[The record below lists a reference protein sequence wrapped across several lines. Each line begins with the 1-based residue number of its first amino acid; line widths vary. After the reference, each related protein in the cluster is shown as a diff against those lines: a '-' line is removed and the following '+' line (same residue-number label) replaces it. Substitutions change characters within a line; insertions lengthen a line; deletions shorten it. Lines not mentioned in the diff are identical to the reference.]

1 MQYFVSFGIQYGRGG
16 LRLTGQDYVHA
27 PTIQQARIIAR
38 SMCARHEQVLTVEQL
53 PVVED
58 NDLLDYE
65 SIEVI

>member
-1 MQYFVSFGIQYGRGG
+1 MNYFVTFGNSRGRM
-16 LRLTGQDYVHA
+16 TGQDYVHA

-38 SMCARHEQVLTVEQL
+38 SMCARYEQVLTVEQL

-58 NDLLDYE
+58 KDLLDYE